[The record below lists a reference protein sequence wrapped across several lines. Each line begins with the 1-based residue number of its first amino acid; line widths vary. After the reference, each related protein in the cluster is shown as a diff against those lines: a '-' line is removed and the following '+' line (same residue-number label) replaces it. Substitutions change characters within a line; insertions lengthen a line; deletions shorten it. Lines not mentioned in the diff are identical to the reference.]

1 MLIVNT
7 SKQQPSIF
15 NFLTKKNRNDK
26 DFRYCIS
33 CWRNDK
39 FSFNGHEPVGFTGPL
54 DSIAKQDAIADQG
67 NSAVP
72 QYLTLGS
79 THGDDDFEVTITYI
93 DQNNA

>member
-1 MLIVNT
+1 MIGTWFENYDLNDEVQILRWTGEEAAKKEISNGKAYHKPFVYKMLIVNT

-39 FSFNGHEPVGFTGPL
+39 FSFRSFVFLE
-54 DSIAKQDAIADQG
+54 A
-67 NSAVP
+67 
-72 QYLTLGS
+72 
-79 THGDDDFEVTITYI
+79 
-93 DQNNA
+93 